1 MYKAAMPTARKPPDF
16 LNGVPELVV
25 LRLLS
30 QKPMYGYELIQAIQ
44 VATSRNFA
52 FGEGCIYPVLH
63 RLEADGALNGRRETV
78 QGRSRIVYRVT
89 AKGRGRLE
97 QSAVAWKRS
106 AEVIQAI
113 LSEGNRAS
121 PAMA

>member
-1 MYKAAMPTARKPPDF
+1 MPTARKPPDF

-30 QKPMYGYELIQAIQ
+30 RKPMYGYELIQAIQ

-52 FGEGCIYPVLH
+52 LGEGCIYPVLH
-63 RLEADGALNGRRETV
+63 RLEADGALHGRRETV

-89 AKGRGRLE
+89 AKGLGRLE
-97 QSAVAWKRS
+97 QSASAWKRS
-106 AEVIQAI
+106 VEVIQAI

-121 PAMA
+121 RAMA

>member
-1 MYKAAMPTARKPPDF
+1 MPSARKPPDF
-16 LNGVPELVV
+16 LNGVPELIV
-25 LRLLS
+25 LRLLT

-44 VATSRNFA
+44 IATGRSFA

-63 RLEADGALNGRRETV
+63 RLEADGALHGRRETV

-97 QSAVAWKRS
+97 QSASAWKRS
-106 AEVIQAI
+106 VEVIQAI
-113 LSEGNRAS
+113 LSEGNCAS
-121 PAMA
+121 LAMA

>member
-1 MYKAAMPTARKPPDF
+1 MPTSRKPPDF
-16 LNGVPELVV
+16 LNGVPELLV
-25 LRLLS
+25 LHLLA
-30 QKPMYGYELIQAIQ
+30 QKPMYGYELIQAIA
-44 VATSRNFA
+44 VATSRSFA

-63 RLEADGALNGRRETV
+63 RLEADGALRGRRETA

-89 AKGRGRLE
+89 AKGRSRLE
-97 QSAVAWKRS
+97 QSASAWKRS